1 MQVAPRLAGGGGGTQ
16 RCRLLLHLQALPAL
30 APHRP
35 QQPGRLRRVRQHAV
49 QVEQR
54 QQQHEQQQE
63 QHGAPSGGGAPAAT
77 VAAAAAAAG
86 LVGARPGASAS
97 DAAAPPAEVP
107 LPASSS
113 MDVAV
118 GGTASSGSGAADSGS
133 SISSGTSPPAEG
145 DEPELALVL
154 LACGIGLAT
163 GAAIVGFNIGVHE
176 IRDWIWQGQPLLSS
190 SREVLRGIAESEL
203 WPKVVFPPFLGGLA
217 VGALGLLIGGYDDL
231 PPPRVGDGSS
241 SSGAKQQGAAGSGS
255 SGSGSGSMN
264 GAAAASGSAS
274 ALGSMSA
281 NGSAAAVAAAAP
293 SSSLAIEQWKLQA
306 VLRPVSRALAAV
318 VTLGSGEW
326 FWLVGLCTRVR
337 CRLQVF
343 PAGSH
348 LLHAHACVLLAV
360 DGLAWQSVPL
370 ACLLQ
375 HPQLP
380 ISLHPSAQSRPR
392 CRRRIPGP

>member
-1 MQVAPRLAGGGGGTQ
+1 MPCPILRSPQPAMQVAPRLAGGGSGTQ

-54 QQQHEQQQE
+54 QQQHEQQPE
-63 QHGAPSGGGAPAAT
+63 QQPEPSAGEAPAAT

-97 DAAAPPAEVP
+97 DTVAPPAEVP
-107 LPASSS
+107 LPTSSS

-118 GGTASSGSGAADSGS
+118 GGTATSSGSAAAGSGS
-133 SISSGTSPPAEG
+133 SNPSGASPPAEG

-163 GAAIVGFNIGVHE
+163 GAAIVGFNVGVHE

-255 SGSGSGSMN
+255 STSGSGSMN

-274 ALGSMSA
+274 VLGSMSA

-318 VTLGSGEW
+318 MTLGSGEW
-326 FWLVGLCTRVR
+326 FWLVGLCTCVR
-337 CRLQVF
+337 CRL
-343 PAGSH
+343 
-348 LLHAHACVLLAV
+348 
-360 DGLAWQSVPL
+360 
-370 ACLLQ
+370 
-375 HPQLP
+375 
-380 ISLHPSAQSRPR
+380 
-392 CRRRIPGP
+392 